1 MIILTKSKACLAL
14 GLVTLAMF
22 MIVGTVTY
30 SNVSV
35 FAQHSK
41 RSHTHEGIGQGCS
54 QPKHSQEFS
63 ATPNSPLVGAANNIG
78 ACANVNLGG
87 NAGANDQ

>member
-22 MIVGTVTY
+22 MIVSTVTY
-30 SNVSV
+30 SDVSV
-35 FAQHSK
+35 FELSK

-63 ATPNSPLVGAANNIG
+63 ANPNSPLTRAANNIG
-78 ACANVNLGG
+78 ACANINLGG
-87 NAGANDQ
+87 NTGAHEQ